1 MSQWKCIAKPTHSKY
16 TVTRRQIFVVCCN
29 AMLCMKELTCGK
41 PCNKYWYL
49 EVEYKAKLSEMQEA
63 ELIQEYFCLDGE
75 QI

>member
-1 MSQWKCIAKPTHSKY
+1 
-16 TVTRRQIFVVCCN
+16 
-29 AMLCMKELTCGK
+29 MKELTWGK

-49 EVEYKAKLSEMQEA
+49 EVEYKAKLSEKQEA